1 MKKTLILFLIC
12 FNLYPQISSK
22 KIDRWVSKNES
33 LNGSIVSI
41 AIKELKKNK
50 KTYGININTYMTPA
64 SNVKILTVLGSIHF
78 GDSIPILKYKVSSSN
93 DTLRI
98 SPTGYPL
105 TAHPKYIDKD
115 LEKFIK
121 PYSHI
126 LYHKPKIELSKY
138 GPAWAWDDSNYYF
151 QAERSEMPI
160 YGNVIQ
166 VFKKSNGEIETIPDN
181 FKINLD
187 FKQKEKIYR
196 EETHNNFFINPSL
209 IELGDT
215 IYSPFIVSRKNT
227 ISLFK
232 NFLNTS
238 VQFDEQEL
246 SDYNTLNSSQVD
258 EIYSAI
264 LKDSDNLISESLV
277 ANISLRLNDTISAD
291 KGIQL
296 IQNRFNDNISNQ
308 IQLFDGSGLSRYNL
322 ITPNALISSLE
333 NIYQLIGLER
343 IKNIFPKNY
352 ILKDRQDFVWGKTGT
367 LRNNHNYS
375 GYIITDKGRI
385 YVFSIM
391 INHFTNDLTKIK
403 EAIADFLIYLKSGR
417 DRPN

>member
-1 MKKTLILFLIC
+1 MKKVLIIFLIYS
-12 FNLYPQISSK
+12 NLYPQISSK
-22 KIDRWVSKNES
+22 KIDRWVSKNEN
-33 LNGSIVSI
+33 LNGAVVSI
-41 AIKELKKNK
+41 AIKQLKKNK
-50 KTYGININTYMTPA
+50 KTHGINLNTYMTPA

-78 GDSIPILKYKVSSSN
+78 GDSIPILKYKVSSYN

-121 PYSHI
+121 PYKHI
-126 LYHKPKIELSKY
+126 LYHKPKIDLTKY
-138 GPAWAWDDSNYYF
+138 GPAWAWDDFNYYF

-166 VFKKSNGEIETIPDN
+166 VVKKNNGEIETIPDD
-181 FKINLD
+181 FKINFD
-187 FKQKEKIYR
+187 FEQKEKIYR
-196 EETHNNFFINPSL
+196 EEIDNNFFINPSL

-215 IYSPFIVSRKNT
+215 LYSPFITSRKST
-227 ISLFK
+227 ISFLK
-232 NFLNTS
+232 NFLNAS
-238 VQFDEQEL
+238 VQFNQQEL

-258 EIYSAI
+258 EIYSAV

-277 ANISLRLNDTISAD
+277 ANISLRLNDTISVD

-296 IQNRFNDNISNQ
+296 IQNRFNKNISNQ
-308 IQLFDGSGLSRYNL
+308 IKLFDGSGLSRYNL

-352 ILKDRQDFVWGKTGT
+352 ILKDTEDFVWGKTGT

-375 GYIITDKGRI
+375 GYIITDKGKI

-391 INHFTNDLTKIK
+391 INHFTNDLDKIK
-403 EAIADFLIYLKSGR
+403 EVIADFLIYLKS
-417 DRPN
+417 NS

>member
-277 ANISLRLNDTISAD
+277 ANISLRLTDTISAD

>member
-22 KIDRWVSKNES
+22 KIDRWVSKNEN

-41 AIKELKKNK
+41 AIKQLKKNK

-196 EETHNNFFINPSL
+196 EEIDNNFFINPSL

-232 NFLNTS
+232 NFLNIS

-352 ILKDRQDFVWGKTGT
+352 ILKDREDFVWGKTGT

-375 GYIITDKGRI
+375 GYIISDKGRI

-391 INHFTNDLTKIK
+391 INHFTNDLAKIK

-417 DRPN
+417 DPPN

>member
-1 MKKTLILFLIC
+1 MKKLLIIFLIYS
-12 FNLYPQISSK
+12 NLYPQISSK
-22 KIDRWVSKNES
+22 KINRWVSKNEN
-33 LNGSIVSI
+33 LNGAVVSI
-41 AIKELKKNK
+41 AIKQLRKNK
-50 KTYGININTYMTPA
+50 KTHGINLNTYMTPA
-64 SNVKILTVLGSIHF
+64 SNVKILTVLGSIYF
-78 GDSIPILKYKVSSSN
+78 GDSIPILKYKVSSYN

-121 PYSHI
+121 PYKHI
-126 LYHKPKIELSKY
+126 LYHKPKIDLTKY
-138 GPAWAWDDSNYYF
+138 GPAWAWDDFNYYF

-166 VFKKSNGEIETIPDN
+166 VFKKINGEIETIPDD
-181 FKINLD
+181 FKINFD
-187 FKQKEKIYR
+187 FEQKEKIYR
-196 EETHNNFFINPSL
+196 EEIDNNFFINPSL

-215 IYSPFIVSRKNT
+215 LYSPFITSRKST
-227 ISLFK
+227 ISFLK
-232 NFLNTS
+232 NFLNAS
-238 VQFDEQEL
+238 VQFNEQEL

-258 EIYSAI
+258 EIYSAV

-277 ANISLRLNDTISAD
+277 ANISLRLNDTISVD

-296 IQNRFNDNISNQ
+296 IQNRFNKNISNQ

-352 ILKDRQDFVWGKTGT
+352 ILKDTEDFVWGKTGT

-375 GYIITDKGRI
+375 GYIITDKGKI

-391 INHFTNDLTKIK
+391 INHFTNDLDKIK
-403 EAIADFLIYLKSGR
+403 EVIADFLIYLKS
-417 DRPN
+417 NS